1 MDVEGRRASQLRVTA
16 SVGTVGVPDRIY
28 GSHAYCSVYE
38 FREQEV
44 HGSCLSS
51 YRMHYLA
58 LTQVT
63 EVVHASLAQV
73 SVWLRHAIGRKGG
86 LGFYIFY
93 IVVSIIIYIGHA
105 QTTK

>member
-58 LTQVT
+58 LTQVRLFT
-63 EVVHASLAQV
+63 PLWRRCPFGCATQLDAKAAWDSTY
-73 SVWLRHAIGRKGG
+73 
-86 LGFYIFY
+86 F
-93 IVVSIIIYIGHA
+93 
-105 QTTK
+105 TK